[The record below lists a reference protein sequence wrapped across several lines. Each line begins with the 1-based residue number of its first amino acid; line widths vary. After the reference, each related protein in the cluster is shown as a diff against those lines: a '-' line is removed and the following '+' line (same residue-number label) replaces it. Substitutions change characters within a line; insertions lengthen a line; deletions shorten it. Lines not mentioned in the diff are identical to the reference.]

1 MRIENVVMDIQRQ
14 WCLQQIEPFW
24 LNTFWLG
31 SSVLP
36 DSPHPIFLT
45 FDEDSLDGSQ
55 LTPSWQVRLQSW
67 SSCNEPVLV
76 IIMSALSAISGRYW
90 DWINQT
96 QVNFSKNI
104 PSPLREVMQLRVSV
118 LPHTARLSAA
128 WGINVFLSRKHRLG
142 HSECSQQSD
151 QNVIYGREKTT
162 LLVWTVMSCDGAW
175 WLHICV
181 ISGWCDAVWRQS
193 RDWCD
198 VCRPGHVTWRSACH
212 HAMIATV
219 CTNHNQGPWPARNA
233 LCQWPVSRHALIFT
247 NCSLDFIFTKYVI
260 INVWFLFSG
269 AYFI

>member
-1 MRIENVVMDIQRQ
+1 
-14 WCLQQIEPFW
+14 
-24 LNTFWLG
+24 
-31 SSVLP
+31 
-36 DSPHPIFLT
+36 
-45 FDEDSLDGSQ
+45 
-55 LTPSWQVRLQSW
+55 
-67 SSCNEPVLV
+67 
-76 IIMSALSAISGRYW
+76 MSALSAISGRYW

-118 LPHTARLSAA
+118 LPHTARLSTA
-128 WGINVFLSRKHRLG
+128 WGINVFLSRKHRLV
-142 HSECSQQSD
+142 HSECSQTEMLFMAERKPR
-151 QNVIYGREKTT
+151 YRFE
-162 LLVWTVMSCDGAW
+162 LLCHVMARDGWCW

-181 ISGWCDAVWRQS
+181 ILGWCDAVWRQS

-198 VCRPGHVTWRSACH
+198 VCSPGHVTWRSACH

-247 NCSLDFIFTKYVI
+247 NCSLHFILTVYVI